1 MSTTK
6 RLGNG
11 EIVRVLRDEN
21 LYSTITIDTRVHA
34 AVLFSG
40 NESWQRRSRHSL
52 CGVSLVADRR
62 EAKSTLIYGEGP
74 SGSPRDISTVTC
86 DVCKILAAFVLANK
100 IKVTTNDP
108 QTFRKFVRTAIEAS
122 E

>member
-1 MSTTK
+1 MSALK
-6 RLGNG
+6 FSGM
-11 EIVRVLRDEN
+11 EITRIHDEEGG
-21 LYSTITIDTRVHA
+21 YSTIVIDTRIHA
-34 AVLFSG
+34 AVLFAG
-40 NESWQRRSRHSL
+40 NESWMRKSRHSL
-52 CGVSLVADRR
+52 CGVSLVMDQR
-62 EAKSTLIYGEGP
+62 EAQSTLVYGEGP

-100 IKVTTNDP
+100 IKVTTNNP